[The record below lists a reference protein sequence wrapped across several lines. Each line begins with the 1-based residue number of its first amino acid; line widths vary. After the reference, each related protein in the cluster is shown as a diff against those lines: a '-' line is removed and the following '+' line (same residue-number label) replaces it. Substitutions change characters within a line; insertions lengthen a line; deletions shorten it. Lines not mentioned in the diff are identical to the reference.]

1 MKIIRKSTTRL
12 QLREHLIGI
21 WMLGGFLALLGLFLF
36 ISSEPPIDF
45 AGGGC
50 IAIANV
56 MILCSPV
63 ETCSF
68 DKTCNQVTLRQQHWF
83 SQRFHLETIDKIQ
96 EVQVEKSAIVGIKFY
111 RVGLVLAS
119 GQRLYLTQFP
129 TTDRAIQQQLAHQ
142 VRQFLKS

>member
-12 QLREHLIGI
+12 QLREHLIGVWI
-21 WMLGGFLALLGLFLF
+21 LGGLLALLGLFLF
-36 ISSEPPIDF
+36 ISSEPPVDF

-56 MILCSPV
+56 MVLCSPV

-68 DKTCNQVTLRQQHWF
+68 DKTRNRVTLRQQHWF
-83 SQRFHLETIDKIQ
+83 SQRLHSETIDKIQ
-96 EVQVEKSAIVGIKFY
+96 EVQVEGFAVVGIRFY
-111 RVGLVLAS
+111 RIGLVLDS

-129 TTDRAIQQQLAHQ
+129 TTDRAIQQQLAQQ
-142 VRQFLKS
+142 VRQFLES

>member
-1 MKIIRKSTTRL
+1 MKIVRKSTTQL
-12 QLREHLIGI
+12 LLREHLIGV

-36 ISSEPPIDF
+36 ISSEPPVDF
-45 AGGGC
+45 VGGGC

-56 MILCSPV
+56 MILYSPV

-68 DKTCNQVTLRQQHWF
+68 DKTCNQVTMRRQRWF
-83 SQRFHLETIDKIQ
+83 SQRFRSETIDTIQ
-96 EVQVEKSAIVGIKFY
+96 EVQVERTAIVGIRFY

-129 TTDRAIQQQLAHQ
+129 TTDRAIQQLLAYQ
-142 VRQFLKS
+142 VRQFLES